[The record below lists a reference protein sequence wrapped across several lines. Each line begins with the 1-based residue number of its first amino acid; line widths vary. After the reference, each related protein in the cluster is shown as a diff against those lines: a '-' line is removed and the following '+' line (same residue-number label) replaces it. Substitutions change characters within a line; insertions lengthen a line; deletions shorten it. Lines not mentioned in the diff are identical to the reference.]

1 MALVNTTVIMFRA
14 NHPAYTG
21 VCIVFALLLM
31 CVSVVGNFLVIATFL
46 KTDRLRKPTYYLL
59 SSLAF
64 VDFLN
69 GAVGIPVEIFKRFV
83 LIEFTCLYTSSRYLS
98 ALTYLFGGNSMIHLV
113 MVTWDRYIAVHKPLR
128 YETLVT
134 SKQIALGIFFSWSIS
149 ISLVIGLVA
158 KKEDPTLI
166 GNYCAGTNYTQTDRL
181 TRIGILLVMTA
192 VFLSGITLI
201 TLNVIILR
209 TAMRHARRIAQMQ
222 QAVGAGHD
230 DTTSRVKASQI
241 VTIITLG
248 FLICY
253 IPTSIFHI
261 ILGIDIEGRL
271 FSRPFDDVTIFIF
284 YCSSALNPIIYCY
297 RDRVFRENA
306 LRYFKDKAVWRNLCS
321 AESTFV

>member
-1 MALVNTTVIMFRA
+1 MALVNTTVVMFHA

-21 VCIVFALLLM
+21 VCIVFALILM

-46 KTDRLRKPTYYLL
+46 KTDRLRRPTYYLL
-59 SSLAF
+59 SSLAV

-98 ALTYLFGGNSMIHLV
+98 ALTYPFGGNSLLHLV
-113 MVTWDRYIAVHKPLR
+113 MVTWYRYIAVHKPLR
-128 YETLVT
+128 YETLAT
-134 SKQIALGIFFSWSIS
+134 SKQITIGIFLSWSIS
-149 ISLVIGLVA
+149 IGFVIGLVA

-166 GNYCAGTNYTQTDRL
+166 GNYCAGTNTQTDRL

-192 VFLSGITLI
+192 VILSGITLI

-222 QAVGAGHD
+222 QAVGAGQD

-241 VTIITLG
+241 VTIITVG

-253 IPTSIFHI
+253 TPTSILHI
-261 ILGIDIEGRL
+261 ILGFDIEGRL

-306 LRYFKDKAVWRNLCS
+306 LRYFQDKAVWRNLCS